1 MSELVT
7 LGPWL
12 RRFLVEHI
20 VTERNL
26 ARNTRTSYRDTFS
39 LLLPFVSRN
48 LRKPVDRLAVRD
60 LTSVLVLQFLAH
72 IEEDRGCSART
83 RNQRLAAIRAFA
95 RFIGSRDPAHVEWC
109 GHIRAIASKK
119 STPTSVGWLTRAEM
133 EAMLAVPDRK
143 TRRGRSEYALLL
155 FLYNTGAR
163 VSEATH
169 LKVRDL
175 QIGRGNGGHDLA
187 TLHGKGGKTR
197 QCPLWPETERVLAD
211 ESTGRAG
218 EDAVFI
224 SRLGTPF
231 TRFGVYRLIERCAA
245 RVPELAGRMIT
256 PHVIRHTTACHLV
269 LAGVDINTIR
279 AWLGHVSIST
289 TNIYAEIDL
298 TLKANAVALCEV
310 GQPRPARSWKADKD
324 LMAFLKSLSGVIL
337 RRPPSSTLALSG
349 AGRGATIALLKA
361 GAALSGMTSLDRS
374 GRPRH
379 AICHPVLA
387 APRRMNRTPSCGA
400 SWMRNVARSAP
411 RPNACR
417 SSLKSLI
424 RGDRASAS
432 MPAAS
437 ARSVNAAS
445 AASPAASV
453 SRAM

>member
-1 MSELVT
+1 MVVRMPERES

-12 RRFLVEHI
+12 RRFLVEYI

-39 LLLPFVSRN
+39 LLLPFVSRK
-48 LRKPVDRLAVRD
+48 LRRPVDRLAVRD
-60 LTSVLVLQFLAH
+60 LTSGLVLKFLAH
-72 IEEDRGCSART
+72 LEEDRGCSVRT

-95 RFIGSRDPAHVEWC
+95 RFVSSRDPAHVEWC

-119 STPTSVGWLTRAEM
+119 SMSPPVGWLTRTEM

-143 TRRGRSEYALLL
+143 TSRGRREYALLL

-163 VSEATH
+163 VSEATR

-175 QIGRGNGGHDLA
+175 KLGRGNGGHDLA

-197 QCPLWPETERVLAD
+197 QCPLWPETERVLANEILD
-211 ESTGRAG
+211 REA
-218 EDAVFI
+218 EAPVFV
-224 SRLGTPF
+224 SRLGTQF

-245 RVPELAGRMIT
+245 RVPELAGRTIT

-310 GQPRPARSWKADKD
+310 GQPRPGRTWKEDKD
-324 LMAFLKSLSGVIL
+324 LMAFLKSL
-337 RRPPSSTLALSG
+337 
-349 AGRGATIALLKA
+349 
-361 GAALSGMTSLDRS
+361 
-374 GRPRH
+374 
-379 AICHPVLA
+379 
-387 APRRMNRTPSCGA
+387 
-400 SWMRNVARSAP
+400 
-411 RPNACR
+411 
-417 SSLKSLI
+417 
-424 RGDRASAS
+424 
-432 MPAAS
+432 
-437 ARSVNAAS
+437 
-445 AASPAASV
+445 
-453 SRAM
+453 